1 MAAVHSTETPTQSA
15 RRSTVPA
22 APKLRDS
29 CEACAASKVKC
40 NKEKPTCAR
49 CTRRKIQC
57 EYVVT
62 KRAGR
67 KHDSRKTTSTQTG
80 STTASDA
87 GILRIPDMT
96 PPSLGQETASYAD
109 IFSPSVFS
117 PDDSASWWTLDPEFD
132 DLFASPASFSPPES
146 FDSDT
151 TSFFFSRSGTNSTKG
166 GYDSYDTMPIT
177 PENAFVSMKVIS
189 RSTDLSRQL
198 SRPESQSSLP
208 SEALSFQGFRSEPAA
223 CCLVRAI
230 ALLKQ
235 QFGNSATPCTCSK
248 RQGFGH
254 DSCQFP
260 TIQTVITANKESIE
274 TISNI
279 LQCPC
284 SQDGYLLAIM
294 ALVVF
299 KILGWYAAAARETR
313 KAPGGEENQSSERDQ
328 PEPRRPSS
336 CHSEQVFQFPTI
348 LGNYSPGSEDQGCIA
363 AQLVL
368 GELHHVQR
376 LVTQLSSRLKVVGS
390 QGVHEDN
397 ITSPFSA
404 AVLDQLAA
412 DLRNRLR
419 TLSLEILDTLRR
431 VL

>member
-49 CTRRKIQC
+49 CTRRNIQC

-67 KHDSRKTTSTQTG
+67 KHDSRKMASTQTG
-80 STTASDA
+80 STTSSDA
-87 GILRIPDMT
+87 DILRIPDMT
-96 PPSLGQETASYAD
+96 PRSLGQETASYAD
-109 IFSPSVFS
+109 ISPSVFS
-117 PDDSASWWTLDPEFD
+117 PGDSASWWTLDTEFD
-132 DLFASPASFSPPES
+132 DFFASPVSFSPPES

-151 TSFFFSRSGTNSTKG
+151 TSLFFSRSGTHSTKG
-166 GYDSYDTMPIT
+166 GCDLYDSMPIT
-177 PENAFVSMKVIS
+177 PENAFVSMEDVS

-235 QFGNSATPCTCSK
+235 EFGNSATPCTCSK

-260 TIQTVITANKESIE
+260 TIQTVITGNKESIE

-294 ALVVF
+294 SLVVF

-313 KAPGGEENQSSERDQ
+313 EAPGREESQSSERDQ
-328 PEPRRPSS
+328 PEPHRPSS
-336 CHSEQVFQFPTI
+336 CHSEQVFPFPTI
-348 LGNYSPGSEDQGCIA
+348 LGNYSPGSEDQDCMA

-404 AVLDQLAA
+404 AMLNQLAA
-412 DLRNRLR
+412 DLRSRLR
-419 TLSLEILDTLRR
+419 TLSLEIVDTLRR

>member
-1 MAAVHSTETPTQSA
+1 
-15 RRSTVPA
+15 
-22 APKLRDS
+22 KLRDS

-80 STTASDA
+80 STTSDA
-87 GILRIPDMT
+87 GILRIPNKT
-96 PPSLGQETASYAD
+96 PPSLGQETASYAAD
-109 IFSPSVFS
+109 ISPSVFS
-117 PDDSASWWTLDPEFD
+117 PGDSTSWWTPDPEFD
-132 DLFASPASFSPPES
+132 DFFASPVSFSPPES

-151 TSFFFSRSGTNSTKG
+151 TSLFFSRSGTNSTKG
-166 GYDSYDTMPIT
+166 GYDLYDTMPIT
-177 PENAFVSMKVIS
+177 PENAFVSMENVS

-208 SEALSFQGFRSEPAA
+208 SEALSFQDCRSEPAA
-223 CCLVRAI
+223 CCLVCAI

-235 QFGNSATPCTCSK
+235 KFGNSATPCTCSK

-260 TIQTVITANKESIE
+260 TIQTVITGNKESIE

-284 SQDGYLLAIM
+284 SQDGYLLAILS
-294 ALVVF
+294 LVVF

-313 KAPGGEENQSSERDQ
+313 KTPGWEESQSSERDQ

-336 CHSEQVFQFPTI
+336 CHSEQVFQFPAI
-348 LGNYSPGSEDQGCIA
+348 LDNYSPGSEDQGCIA

-376 LVTQLSSRLKVVGS
+376 LVAQLSSRLKVVGS
-390 QGVHEDN
+390 QSVHEDN

-412 DLRNRLR
+412 DLRKRLR
-419 TLSLEILDTLRR
+419 TLSLEIVDTLR
-431 VL
+431 